1 MSTVSKIGLVFIVVG
16 IGFMVREHMI
26 ILKSHI
32 VEGQVIEM
40 ISVRSLQDKS
50 PGGFIPKVKFK
61 TMEGREIV
69 FNPKVGSS
77 TPGVSAGDRVLVA
90 YNRENPFRARLL
102 TFGYRFGFWYTIV
115 GLGLLIIYLGFGFK
129 HGKDWMQRAYLSETA
144 WNSRNSS

>member
-1 MSTVSKIGLVFIVVG
+1 MPTIFWIGLAFAVIG
-16 IGFMVREHMI
+16 IFFMRREHRI
-26 ILKSHI
+26 ILKSLI
-32 VEGQVIEM
+32 VEGRVIEM

-50 PGGFIPKVKFK
+50 PGGFIPKVIFK

-77 TPGVSAGDRVLVA
+77 TPGVSTGDRVLVA
-90 YNRENPFRARLL
+90 YNRENPSRARLL

-115 GLGLLIIYLGFGFK
+115 GLGLLIMYLGYGFN
-129 HGKDWMQRAYLSETA
+129 HGKDWMQRAYISETA